1 MEKIMVVGNN
11 PAFLID
17 EEKETVE
24 ELDTVSS
31 NIDWV
36 YISPVDTVVEYMHKG
51 KLIMVPV
58 KKGQIIIQFYKYKVY
73 GEDYSQ
79 IAVLDKENATW
90 INNINIVNS
99 ERDKCDNGEC
109 DCECKRKSNDKCP
122 DCGNDVTCISDSA
135 DGDDFGGD
143 FESNPVNLFTKED
156 VETDDTNNCDI
167 VDPAEPVFAIDKVE
181 NA

>member
-1 MEKIMVVGNN
+1 MKKIMVVGNN

-58 KKGQIIIQFYKYKVY
+58 KKGQIIYSSINIKHTEKIIHKLR
-73 GEDYSQ
+73 SQ
-79 IAVLDKENATW
+79 IKKMLL
-90 INNINIVNS
+90 
-99 ERDKCDNGEC
+99 G
-109 DCECKRKSNDKCP
+109 
-122 DCGNDVTCISDSA
+122 
-135 DGDDFGGD
+135 
-143 FESNPVNLFTKED
+143 
-156 VETDDTNNCDI
+156 
-167 VDPAEPVFAIDKVE
+167 
-181 NA
+181 

>member
-99 ERDKCDNGEC
+99 ERDKCENGEC
-109 DCECKRKSNDKCP
+109 DCKCKCKSN
-122 DCGNDVTCISDSA
+122 NVTCISDSA
-135 DGDDFGGD
+135 DGDDFGSD
-143 FESNPVNLFTKED
+143 FESKIVNMFTKED
-156 VETDDTNNCDI
+156 VETDDTNNCDPM
-167 VDPAEPVFAIDKVE
+167 V
-181 NA
+181 